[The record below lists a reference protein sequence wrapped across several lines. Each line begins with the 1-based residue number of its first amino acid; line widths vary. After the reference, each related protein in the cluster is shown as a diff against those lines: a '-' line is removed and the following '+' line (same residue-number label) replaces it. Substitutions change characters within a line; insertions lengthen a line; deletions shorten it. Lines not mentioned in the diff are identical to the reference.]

1 VGGGAKSPFWC
12 QMKADATGRVLR
24 ALKNQEATAT
34 GAAMLAGV
42 AEGTYA
48 SLDEAADGL
57 VELGATYEPDAG
69 AKAAYDKAYSL
80 YRAAYAALEPVFDRR
95 EDAVG

>member
-1 VGGGAKSPFWC
+1 
-12 QMKADATGRVLR
+12 
-24 ALKNQEATAT
+24 
-34 GAAMLAGV
+34 
-42 AEGTYA
+42 
-48 SLDEAADGL
+48 

-95 EDAVG
+95 EDTVG